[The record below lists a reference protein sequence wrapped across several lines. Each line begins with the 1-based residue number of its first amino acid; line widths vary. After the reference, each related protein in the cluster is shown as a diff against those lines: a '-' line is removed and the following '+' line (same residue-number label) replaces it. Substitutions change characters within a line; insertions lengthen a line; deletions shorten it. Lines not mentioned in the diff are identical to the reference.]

1 MHEFRTWLAMQK
13 TFVFRMAS
21 TTLLV
26 RRNAMSKR
34 IRAALYLRVS
44 TDGQTLENQRRDLLK
59 LADLRGWEIVASYED
74 NGVSGAK
81 GRDKRPGLNAM
92 LRDAK
97 RRRFDL
103 VTFWAID
110 RLGRSTSTVATTMD
124 ELAEAG
130 VGMFAFK
137 ESMDTSTAHG
147 RAMLEMAAVFARLER
162 EMIRERVIAGLN
174 RARENGT
181 RLGRPPIAEKKERA
195 IRIALTE
202 GKAGMLKIAAHFG
215 VGSGTVQRIKAQMG
229 A

>member
-1 MHEFRTWLAMQK
+1 MQK
-13 TFVFRMAS
+13 TFVFCIDRAS
-21 TTLLV
+21 LLA
-26 RRNAMSKR
+26 RRSAMPKQ

-44 TDGQTLENQRRDLLK
+44 TDGQTVENQRRDLLK
-59 LADLRGWEIVASYED
+59 LADLRRWEIVATYED
-74 NGVSGAK
+74 NGISGTK

-92 LRDAK
+92 LQDAK

-110 RLGRSTSTVATTMD
+110 RLGRSTSAVATAMD

-195 IRIALTE
+195 IRNALAE
-202 GKAGMLKIAAHFG
+202 GKAGMLKIAAYFG

>member
-1 MHEFRTWLAMQK
+1 
-13 TFVFRMAS
+13 
-21 TTLLV
+21 
-26 RRNAMSKR
+26 MSKQ

-44 TDGQTLENQRRDLLK
+44 TDGQTVENQRRDLLK
-59 LADLRGWEIVASYED
+59 LAGLRGWEIVASYED

-110 RLGRSTSTVATTMD
+110 RLGRSTSAVATAMD

-162 EMIRERVIAGLN
+162 EMIRERVVAGLN
-174 RARENGT
+174 RARAQGKQ
-181 RLGRPPIAEKKERA
+181 LGRPRIPAKKERR
-195 IRIALTE
+195 IRDALAK
-202 GKAGMLKIAAHFG
+202 GDIGMLKIAGRFG
-215 VGSGTVQRIKAQMG
+215 VGSGTVQRVRAELDALPARRENGRENGRAKLRAHCSLQSRLQE
-229 A
+229 